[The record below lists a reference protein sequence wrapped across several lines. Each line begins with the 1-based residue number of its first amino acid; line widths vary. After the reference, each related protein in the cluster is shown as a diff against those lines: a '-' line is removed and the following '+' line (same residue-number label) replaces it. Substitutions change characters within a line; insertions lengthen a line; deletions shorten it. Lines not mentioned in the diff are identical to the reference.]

1 VDLCGNKLEK
11 WMHGMQEVDNHDFS
25 PRKLAPIFRQD
36 ATTRTFTLFLDAAFF
51 RGAFLSRFATFN
63 K

>member
-1 VDLCGNKLEK
+1 
-11 WMHGMQEVDNHDFS
+11 MHGMQEVDNHDFS